1 MPNSKPIGV
10 AYSDPALADATI
22 ATSAIT
28 GGTINN
34 TPIGGTTPAAIAGT
48 TVSGTSGYT
57 TSATTG
63 AVASNASGGFY
74 FLTTAI
80 TANSTTTSAPSGSFG
95 VTSNAT
101 GLGKLFYSDGAKWQL
116 GAIT

>member
-1 MPNSKPIGV
+1 MGNTKPIGV
-10 AYSDPALADATI
+10 AYSDPELDSATVTGDVAC
-22 ATSAIT
+22 ATVTATGAVT
-28 GGTINN
+28 GGTVV
-34 TPIGGTTPAAIAGT
+34 GAAGYSTTD
-48 TVSGTSGYT
+48 TS
-57 TSATTG
+57 G

-80 TANSTTTSAPSGSFG
+80 TANTTTTTAPAGSFG

-101 GLGKLFYSDGAKWQL
+101 GVGKLFYSDGSKWQF